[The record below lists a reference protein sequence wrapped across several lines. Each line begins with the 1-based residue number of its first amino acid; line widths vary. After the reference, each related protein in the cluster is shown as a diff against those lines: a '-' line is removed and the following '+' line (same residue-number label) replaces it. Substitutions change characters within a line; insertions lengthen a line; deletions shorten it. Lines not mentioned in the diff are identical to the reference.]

1 MSDVQRSL
9 TIMVYGESKV
19 GKSTFAVTAP
29 YPRLMLDV
37 EGGHRFLPITVK
49 YWDPIREEP
58 PVADGTWDTVVV
70 NVRDYDVV
78 LKTFQWLQTGKHQFK
93 SLIIDSI
100 SELQV
105 KCMDS
110 IAGTEQMKMQQWGE
124 LLRHMGALLRDLRDL
139 TMHPTQPLEAVVLT
153 AMARPSADG
162 RMRPYL
168 QGQLAIQAPYFY
180 DILGAINVETMPNP
194 DPLQAP
200 FKVRRMYVERTDE
213 YEAGERVQ
221 GRLGKIVEQQDLGI
235 ERMLD
240 MIFGPKAVPA
250 TQTTTKSGDKQKMS
264 TLNWGDLVKE
274 AGEVSAGYDALPD
287 GDYDLVITEATA
299 KVSQSGKTMFAV
311 KAQVQHGAHA
321 KRLIWDNLVITPD
334 NAAALGMF
342 FRKMS
347 AIGLGREF
355 FATNPSNAQIESAMQ
370 GRAFRAQVGSRT
382 WQGQKKNEIKMY
394 YPAAGGPVP
403 GAAPVAAAAPAPAP
417 AAAPAP
423 APAPAPVAAAAPA
436 PETVAAPPAAPF

>member
-1 MSDVQRSL
+1 MSNEVQRSL

-37 EGGHRFLPITVK
+37 EGGHRFLPINVK
-49 YWDPIREEP
+49 YWDPLREEP

-78 LKTFQWLQTGKHQFK
+78 QWLQTGKHQFK

-153 AMARPSADG
+153 AMARPGQDG
-162 RMRPYL
+162 RVRPYL

-180 DILGAINVETMPNP
+180 DILGALTVETLPNP
-194 DPLQAP
+194 DPLQP
-200 FKVRRMYVERTDE
+200 PYKVRRMYVERTDQF
-213 YEAGERVQ
+213 EAGERVQ
-221 GRLGKIVEQQDLGI
+221 GRLGKIVEQENLGI

-240 MIFGPKAVPA
+240 MVFGPKPDA
-250 TQTTTKSGDKQKMS
+250 TK
-264 TLNWGDLVKE
+264 
-274 AGEVSAGYDALPD
+274 
-287 GDYDLVITEATA
+287 
-299 KVSQSGKTMFAV
+299 GKA
-311 KAQVQHGAHA
+311 
-321 KRLIWDNLVITPD
+321 
-334 NAAALGMF
+334 
-342 FRKMS
+342 S
-347 AIGLGREF
+347 
-355 FATNPSNAQIESAMQ
+355 
-370 GRAFRAQVGSRT
+370 
-382 WQGQKKNEIKMY
+382 
-394 YPAAGGPVP
+394 
-403 GAAPVAAAAPAPAP
+403 
-417 AAAPAP
+417 
-423 APAPAPVAAAAPA
+423 
-436 PETVAAPPAAPF
+436 